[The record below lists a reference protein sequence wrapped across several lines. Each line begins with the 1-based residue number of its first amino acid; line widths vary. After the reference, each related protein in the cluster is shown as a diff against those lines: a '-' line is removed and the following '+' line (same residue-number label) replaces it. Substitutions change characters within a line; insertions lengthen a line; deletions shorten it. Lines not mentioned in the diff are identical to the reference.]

1 MRSVS
6 PSDDIAKEKR
16 RPTSRL
22 NHRPNSKSKASRR
35 FAIAMAAALVVSSLF
50 LELTAEPTT
59 QGSYLNP

>member
-1 MRSVS
+1 MRSVN

-22 NHRPNSKSKASRR
+22 NHRPNSKSKVSQR
-35 FAIAMAAALVVSSLF
+35 FAIAMAAALVVSSLLF
-50 LELTAEPTT
+50 ELADKPTT